1 MAMDAI
7 AATAVNGG
15 QAIVDIDIEAD
26 RNKLISHFLYNFVLN
41 PSMAALPNPF
51 RRGFRG
57 WGVFIH
63 GNHAARQENSS
74 SWWGCLSDV
83 CFASKKSFLFPPERI

>member
-1 MAMDAI
+1 MAMDTI
-7 AATAVNGG
+7 AATVVNRG
-15 QAIVDIDIEAD
+15 QAIVDIDIEAG
-26 RNKLISHFLYNFVLN
+26 RNKLISHFLYNFALN
-41 PSMAALPNPF
+41 PLIAASPNPF
-51 RRGFRG
+51 RRGFLG

-63 GNHAARQENSS
+63 GNHATRRENSS